1 MGRDSDADNSRSSDE
16 IERCRMERL
25 ATVTKA
31 ICGRW
36 WRIMAYIRKALR
48 KLKPKC
54 VICGSPTHYKK
65 GYGWKCDSNKC
76 KGGGDT

>member
-1 MGRDSDADNSRSSDE
+1 
-16 IERCRMERL
+16 
-25 ATVTKA
+25 
-31 ICGRW
+31 
-36 WRIMAYIRKALR
+36 MAYIRKALR

-76 KGGGDT
+76 KGSGNNGLD